1 MTPKT
6 RRSFRVVT
14 AGATL
19 ALLGL
24 GACTQQEIDNPT
36 DRALGGALLTGA
48 AGAAIGDIAG
58 GGTGAAIGALS
69 GLAAG
74 GAVGWLTAPGTSN
87 ISN

>member
-1 MTPKT
+1 MSSGKH
-6 RRSFRVVT
+6 RSARIAF
-14 AGATL
+14 AGAML

-36 DRALGGALLTGA
+36 DRAMGGALLTGA

-74 GAVGWLTAPGTSN
+74 GAAGWLTAPGQ
-87 ISN
+87 